1 MFVWRVSILL
11 PIHTYC
17 NVCSIDMHKPDQ
29 KCTNLI
35 EATANTLSGGVVTL
49 MLMAVQRN
57 NLELSIMQAFVK

>member
-1 MFVWRVSILL
+1 
-11 PIHTYC
+11 
-17 NVCSIDMHKPDQ
+17 MHKPDQ